1 MQHKN
6 NHNKNLQN
14 HDNLNNYFA
23 LQHYYHNE
31 GDKRTLF
38 NNNNH
43 EKDKILYLS
52 KKNGF
57 KKLLINLKK
66 IYINNFERNPG
77 IVYFVIPS
85 MIQFSENEIKVHTF
99 TSNIFLK

>member
-1 MQHKN
+1 M
-6 NHNKNLQN
+6 LLL
-14 HDNLNNYFA
+14 DI
-23 LQHYYHNE
+23 
-31 GDKRTLF
+31 
-38 NNNNH
+38 NNNKD
-43 EKDKILYLS
+43 EKDKIPYLS
-52 KKNGF
+52 EKNGF